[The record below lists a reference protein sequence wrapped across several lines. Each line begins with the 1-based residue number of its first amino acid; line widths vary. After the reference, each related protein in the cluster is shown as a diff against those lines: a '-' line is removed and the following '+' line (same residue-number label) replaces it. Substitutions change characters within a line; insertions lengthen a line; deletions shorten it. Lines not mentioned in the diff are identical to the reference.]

1 MAEDI
6 KGLKM
11 RVPEISLYVD
21 TWTYLGA
28 NATTTPWSEVYTAMQ
43 QGVVDG
49 LEVDPAGLTDSNLQ
63 EVVKYMSMT
72 NHMGVVHI
80 LCMNSDNWAKI
91 PADLQEIFLETASE
105 IVDWQLEERKAAVEV
120 SLQKIRDAGVEINE
134 IAADDWAT
142 MVASVQPMY
151 DQYDELYG
159 LGDLITEIQAVAAS
173 ANK

>member
-1 MAEDI
+1 M
-6 KGLKM
+6 
-11 RVPEISLYVD
+11 
-21 TWTYLGA
+21 
-28 NATTTPWSEVYTAMQ
+28 
-43 QGVVDG
+43 
-49 LEVDPAGLTDSNLQ
+49 
-63 EVVKYMSMT
+63 
-72 NHMGVVHI
+72 
-80 LCMNSDNWAKI
+80 
-91 PADLQEIFLETASE
+91 
-105 IVDWQLEERKAAVEV
+105 EV